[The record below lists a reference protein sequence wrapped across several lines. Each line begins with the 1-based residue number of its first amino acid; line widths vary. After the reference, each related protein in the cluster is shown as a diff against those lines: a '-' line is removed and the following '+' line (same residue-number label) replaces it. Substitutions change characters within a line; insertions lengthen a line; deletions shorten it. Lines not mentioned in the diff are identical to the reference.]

1 MSTVEERTA
10 YLDNPFFEKHV
21 YGDFTSFYI
30 TITICTVFGIFLFA
44 LNLICGC
51 CSKHRVYWN
60 DRFTGNRWIVALFTA
75 TAHKQPPLDLS
86 ELENVHIDYPNKYSV
101 SNKTHL
107 FGLISHDWLNCRA
120 SSSDSNTRHRRAHPR
135 SLAALDPCQTRVLLS
150 TPRSRTNQSE
160 ISTQRNSSSCRNAKA
175 QSKPR

>member
-30 TITICTVFGIFLFA
+30 TIAVCTVFGIFLFG

-51 CSKHRVYWN
+51 CSRHRGYWN
-60 DRFTGNRWIVALFTA
+60 DRFTGNRWIVALYTA

-86 ELENVHIDYPNKYSV
+86 ELQDVEIEYPNKYPGEIEQLQYTQKPV
-101 SNKTHL
+101 QKTKRG
-107 FGLISHDWLNCRA
+107 FGSITD
-120 SSSDSNTRHRRAHPR
+120 TRPVEYTAVAHKPARDHREEFVELQKRE
-135 SLAALDPCQTRVLLS
+135 
-150 TPRSRTNQSE
+150 SE
-160 ISTQRNSSSCRNAKA
+160 I
-175 QSKPR
+175 